1 MKRSAFERHWWKAV
15 LGLAVLAFLFR
26 NPVARTI
33 VLWILPL
40 GSGIDDLIV
49 IVALIAMLVLAF
61 VRGWI
66 ALPRWLRRER

>member
-1 MKRSAFERHWWKAV
+1 MSRSAFERHWWKAI

-26 NPVARTI
+26 NPAARRI

-40 GSGIDDLIV
+40 GRGIDDLIV
-49 IVALIAMLVLAF
+49 IVALILIVVLAF

-66 ALPRWLRRER
+66 ALPRWFRRE